1 MITQAELDKTQ
12 NNLKKAQEEW
22 KKRRKGC
29 IAVAA
34 NFSEQANMS
43 KKAFSEKL
51 GIDGDEEHNVVC
63 PLN

>member
-1 MITQAELDKTQ
+1 MIPIMIQSKAKMITQAELDKTQ

-34 NFSEQANMS
+34 NFSE
-43 KKAFSEKL
+43 
-51 GIDGDEEHNVVC
+51 
-63 PLN
+63 